1 MVVGRWSL
9 AVRRS
14 MIAKEGSDQVRAA
27 SSPELKPQVFRA
39 TSERP
44 EGLPFQSALN
54 RPSLELPTLT
64 IGFSP
69 LLLFLILLLT
79 RPGPLVWPAEKGKV
93 AGKRNANFLRL
104 GSCASLQLSLASK
117 SESRPAAL
125 VMVVT
130 DF

>member
-1 MVVGRWSL
+1 LKIRYLLL
-9 AVRRS
+9 AVS
-14 MIAKEGSDQVRAA
+14 
-27 SSPELKPQVFRA
+27 
-39 TSERP
+39 
-44 EGLPFQSALN
+44 
-54 RPSLELPTLT
+54 PSLHRSLSFLNDLLYPSLT
-64 IGFSP
+64 I
-69 LLLFLILLLT
+69 ITMDLT
-79 RPGPLVWPAEKGKV
+79 GQGKV